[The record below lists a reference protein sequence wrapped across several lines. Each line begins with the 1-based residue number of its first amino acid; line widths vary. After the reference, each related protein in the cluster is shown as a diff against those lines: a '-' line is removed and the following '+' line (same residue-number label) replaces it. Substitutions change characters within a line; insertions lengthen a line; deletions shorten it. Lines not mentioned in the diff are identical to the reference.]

1 VIVGDTRG
9 TALVAPIAEVL
20 TNEDLETRNLSALPR
35 VQPASPGEPAVESA
49 SRQQTALVYGFASV
63 NPSATERY
71 ALDLLTNVVSGGGG
85 RFFEAIREKQG
96 LAYSVRSANISSRGG
111 AFYTY
116 TAFSPEKES
125 EVRSMLDTEH
135 ARLRRDGVTA
145 EELKRAAES
154 AIGARS
160 TALQTRNSRVLEYAR
175 AIYSDA
181 GVQSVSRYEASVRAV
196 TAAQMKSVIDRVLD
210 PASLRIGMV
219 RGKAN

>member
-1 VIVGDTRG
+1 
-9 TALVAPIAEVL
+9 
-20 TNEDLETRNLSALPR
+20 
-35 VQPASPGEPAVESA
+35 
-49 SRQQTALVYGFASV
+49 
-63 NPSATERY
+63 TERY

-96 LAYSVRSANISSRGG
+96 LASTIRSANIANSRGG

-116 TAFSPEKES
+116 TAFSPDKES
-125 EVRSMLDTEH
+125 EVRSLLDTEH
-135 ARLRRDGVTA
+135 ARLRREGVTA

-154 AIGARS
+154 AVGARS
-160 TALQTRNSRVLEYAR
+160 TALQTRNSRVMEYAR